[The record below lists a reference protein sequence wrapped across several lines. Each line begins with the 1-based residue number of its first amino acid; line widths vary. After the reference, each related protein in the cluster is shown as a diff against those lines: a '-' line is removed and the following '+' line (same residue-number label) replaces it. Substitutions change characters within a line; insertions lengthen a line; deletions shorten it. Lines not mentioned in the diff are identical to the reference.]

1 MMKRQRFGIMNVE
14 QFKHP
19 RDCDAR
25 IAVLN
30 QLIKSHKTNAKDG
43 IGTFKEELVSVK
55 RRRRELR
62 AAMQLGFPFKEISA
76 NAPPALCTHDS
87 KINTGRGD
95 GAARRHGRRRE
106 P

>member
-76 NAPPALCTHDS
+76 NAPPA
-87 KINTGRGD
+87 
-95 GAARRHGRRRE
+95 GALH